1 MPDWA
6 FEALDA
12 AGQPRRGRL
21 AASSRE
27 AARADLMGRKLF
39 PISLEPIAVA
49 NASVSLPANDGL
61 RPGGRLKP
69 AGLALFTRQL
79 AVLASVTPL
88 EEALRTIRTQAQG
101 DGRPQAGADVI
112 ARVHAAVLEG
122 RRLSDAM
129 GLEAASF
136 PALYRAMVAA
146 GESAGTLPHVLDALA
161 DLLDRQ
167 AELKAKLQAALAYP
181 AALSVVATLAVT
193 ALMVFVVPRIAEQ
206 FADIGQTLPLLTRIV
221 VGLSHVIAGW
231 WWLMALL
238 LAGGAALLARALAD
252 PVSRLR
258 IDARLLALPLAGR
271 LIRNWQAARLA
282 RTLAMMVASRL
293 PIVDGLRLTVPT
305 IGNHE
310 IRARVGQ
317 MADDISEGASLTA
330 AMKRAAIL
338 PPLLVAMAAGGESA
352 GRLDTM
358 LVSGAE
364 ALEREHDAATR
375 AALALLE
382 PAIILVMGGAVA
394 VIVLAILLPILQ
406 LESLASA

>member
-21 AASSRE
+21 AASTRE

-39 PISLEPIAVA
+39 PISLEPAA
-49 NASVSLPANDGL
+49 AANDPL

-79 AVLASVTPL
+79 AVLAAVTPL
-88 EEALRTIRTQAQG
+88 EEALRTIRTQAQSE
-101 DGRPQAGADVI
+101 GRDAAGADVI
-112 ARVHAAVLEG
+112 ARVHGAVVEG

-136 PALYRAMVAA
+136 PPLYRAMVAA
-146 GESAGTLPHVLDALA
+146 GEGAGTLPQLLDRLA

-167 AELKAKLQAALAYP
+167 AELKGKLQAALAYP
-181 AALSVVATLAVT
+181 AALTVVATLAVT
-193 ALMVFVVPRIAEQ
+193 ALMAFVVPRIAEQ
-206 FADIGQTLPLLTRIV
+206 FADIGQTLPLLTRVV
-221 VGLSHVIAGW
+221 VGLSHFIAGW
-231 WWLMALL
+231 WWLLALL
-238 LAGGAALLARALAD
+238 LAGGAALFARALAD
-252 PVSRLR
+252 PASRRR
-258 IDARLLALPLAGR
+258 IDARILTLPLAGR

-293 PIVDGLRLTVPT
+293 PIVDGLKLTIPT

-310 IRARVGQ
+310 IRARVTQ

-358 LVSGAE
+358 LDRGAE
-364 ALEREHDAATR
+364 ALEREHEAATR

-394 VIVLAILLPILQ
+394 VIVLSILLPILQ